1 VAFGVGK
8 HLCPGNRLGLAEAEE
23 AVAALLACFDVQGV
37 AVPAAA
43 VPAAAAVDHA
53 EDDGNDAGSATGATS
68 PASSAASTTV
78 PGPRPTLTLACPTSA
93 VQWAQLDSMQT
104 LASLPVRIILPHP

>member
-1 VAFGVGK
+1 MAFGVGK

-43 VPAAAAVDHA
+43 VDHA
-53 EDDGNDAGSATGATS
+53 EDDGNDAGSATGAKS
-68 PASSAASTTV
+68 PASSAALTTV

>member
-37 AVPAAA
+37 A
-43 VPAAAAVDHA
+43 AVDHA

-68 PASSAASTTV
+68 PASSAALTTV